1 MENETISF
9 YVPVKTPVRLGL
21 KLKAPSP
28 TTLIPDTSTQSVFQD
43 LRTRALTDLMNTS
56 NLFKN
61 KPTMESLES
70 ITPKWGVVYQDSAK
84 SPQASWSSYTQ
95 LVFDSKVS
103 YPCVVDLELV
113 SIQITRSTICP
124 TFNVVFLEKESPSSV
139 IDFEW
144 SAASAPPPN
153 KEVEEVDDITAIETS
168 EILHLRDPVKAE
180 QEKEDAKEYVRSLFR
195 TADEAREQAL
205 DAMRAFFDTYSPD
218 DDESN
223 FSEWMAEESEH
234 EDEDQEQEQDQ
245 DQESQDADLDNV

>member
-1 MENETISF
+1 MENDTIVF

-21 KLKAPSP
+21 KLKAPTP
-28 TTLIPDTSTQSVFQD
+28 TTILPDVSTQSVFQD

-61 KPTMESLES
+61 KPTLESLES

-84 SPQASWSSYTQ
+84 APQASWSSYTH
-95 LVFDSKVS
+95 LVFDTDLS
-103 YPCVVDLELV
+103 YPCIADLELT

-124 TFNVVFLEKESPSSV
+124 TFQVVFLDKESPTNV

-144 SAASAPPPN
+144 SAASAPVN
-153 KEVEEVDDITAIETS
+153 KEVKDVEEVDDIPALETDTG
-168 EILHLRDPVKAE
+168 ILQLRDPVKAE
-180 QEKEDAKEYVRSLFR
+180 QEKQDAKDYVRSLFR
-195 TADEAREQAL
+195 SADEARQQAM

-223 FSEWMAEESEH
+223 FSEWMAEESVN
-234 EDEDQEQEQDQ
+234 EQD
-245 DQESQDADLDNV
+245 DQESQEDDLDNV

>member
-28 TTLIPDTSTQSVFQD
+28 TTLIPDISIQAVFQD
-43 LRTRALTDLMNTS
+43 LRTRALTDLMNTP

-61 KPTMESLES
+61 KPTLESLES

-84 SPQASWSSYTQ
+84 LPQASWSSYTQ
-95 LVFDSKVS
+95 LVFDANMP
-103 YPCVVDLELV
+103 YPCVVDLELA

-124 TFNVVFLEKESPSSV
+124 TFNVVFLEKDSPTNV

-144 SAASAPPPN
+144 SAASPPPN
-153 KEVEEVDDITAIETS
+153 NEVEEVEDITAIETS
-168 EILHLRDPVKAE
+168 EILHLRDPAKAE

-223 FSEWMAEESEH
+223 FSEWMTEESEH
-234 EDEDQEQEQDQ
+234 EDQEK
-245 DQESQDADLDNV
+245 ESQDADLDHV